1 MAPTIEDIH
10 SRLEKLETEFGK
22 KKPEKERKPREKS
35 AYNIFVQE
43 YISEQKK
50 KNTTKS
56 HKELFA
62 DAAKEWSSKKK

>member
-1 MAPTIEDIH
+1 MSPTIEELS
-10 SRLEKLETEFGK
+10 SRIEKLESEFGK
-22 KKPEKERKPREKS
+22 DKQKKDRKPREKS

-43 YISEQKK
+43 YIAEQKK
-50 KNTTKS
+50 KNTTKT